1 LALLQVEDNM
11 LELFPVV
18 WNGTLRE
25 HYLLLFSVAGS
36 IALTAG
42 FLGAWLGARFANR
55 RMVQLLRETLP
66 TNQQQAMTNAQLD
79 ELSGALDAVALEVE
93 RLAEGQR
100 FTAKLLADNAPSRHV
115 STRVPGAV
123 TPH

>member
-1 LALLQVEDNM
+1 M

-36 IALTAG
+36 IALMFG
-42 FLGAWLGARFANR
+42 FLGAWMGARVASR
-55 RMVQLLRETLP
+55 RMIRELRETLP
-66 TNQQQAMTNAQLD
+66 SHEQQVMANAQLND
-79 ELSGALDAVALEVE
+79 LFNAVDSMALEVE

-100 FTAKLLADNAPSRHV
+100 FTAKVLREGGVARHEPAR
-115 STRVPGAV
+115 TPGIV

>member
-1 LALLQVEDNM
+1 M

-36 IALTAG
+36 IALVAG
-42 FLGAWLGARFANR
+42 FVGAWLGSRFASR
-55 RMVQLLRETLP
+55 RMIQELREALP
-66 TNQQQAMTNAQLD
+66 SGQQQAMASAQLD
-79 ELSGALDAVALEVE
+79 ELAGALDSVALEVE

-100 FTAKLLADNAPSRHV
+100 FTAKLLAENTPARAPLR
-115 STRVPGAV
+115 TPGVV

>member
-1 LALLQVEDNM
+1 M
-11 LELFPVV
+11 LELFPNV

-36 IALTAG
+36 IALGAG
-42 FLGAWLGARFANR
+42 FLGAWLGARFASR
-55 RMVQLLRETLP
+55 RVVQELRETLP
-66 TNQQQAMTNAQLD
+66 TGQQQAMANAQLE
-79 ELSGALDAVALEVE
+79 ELASALDSVALEVE

-100 FTAKLLADNAPSRHV
+100 FTAKLLADNGQLRHAPV
-115 STRVPGAV
+115 KLPGVV

>member
-1 LALLQVEDNM
+1 M
-11 LELFPVV
+11 LDLFPAV

-36 IALTAG
+36 IALMFG
-42 FLGAWLGARFANR
+42 FVGAWLGARFASR
-55 RMVQLLRETLP
+55 RMMQQLRETLP
-66 TNQQQAMTNAQLD
+66 SQEQQVMANTQLNDLFTAVDAM
-79 ELSGALDAVALEVE
+79 ALEVE

-100 FTAKLLADNAPSRHV
+100 FTAKVLREGGVPRPEPPRAP
-115 STRVPGAV
+115 GIV

>member
-1 LALLQVEDNM
+1 M
-11 LELFPVV
+11 LELFPAV

-36 IALTAG
+36 IALGAG
-42 FLGAWLGARFANR
+42 FVGAWLGARFASR
-55 RMVQLLRETLP
+55 RMMQELREAP
-66 TNQQQAMTNAQLD
+66 PGAQQQELTNLQLS
-79 ELSGALDAVALEVE
+79 ELSNAVDSMALEVE

-100 FTAKLLADNAPSRHV
+100 FTAKLLSDNARSRLA
-115 STRVPGAV
+115 SKAPGVV

>member
-1 LALLQVEDNM
+1 M

-36 IALTAG
+36 IALGAG
-42 FLGAWLGARFANR
+42 FLGAWLGARFASR
-55 RMVQLLRETLP
+55 RMMQELRDTLP
-66 TNQQQAMTNAQLD
+66 SNQQQAMTGAQLD
-79 ELSGALDAVALEVE
+79 ELAGALDSVALEVE

-100 FTAKLLADNAPSRHV
+100 FTAKLLADNAQPRHAPLKP
-115 STRVPGAV
+115 PGMT

>member
-1 LALLQVEDNM
+1 M
-11 LELFPVV
+11 LELFPTV

-36 IALTAG
+36 IALGAG
-42 FLGAWLGARFANR
+42 FVGAWLGARFASR
-55 RMVQLLRETLP
+55 RMIQELRETLP
-66 TNQQQAMTNAQLD
+66 GAQQQEMTNAQLG
-79 ELSGALDAVALEVE
+79 ELSNAVDAMSLEVE

-100 FTAKLLADNAPSRHV
+100 FTARLLADGAHARHAPVRA
-115 STRVPGAV
+115 PGVV

>member
-1 LALLQVEDNM
+1 M

-36 IALTAG
+36 IALAAG
-42 FLGAWLGARFANR
+42 FIGAWMGARFASR
-55 RMVQLLRETLP
+55 RMIQELRETLP
-66 TNQQQAMTNAQLD
+66 GAQQQEMTNAQLS
-79 ELSGALDAVALEVE
+79 ELSNAVDSMSLEVE

-100 FTAKLLADNAPSRHV
+100 FTAKLLTENARSRQAPV
-115 STRVPGAV
+115 KAPGVV

>member
-1 LALLQVEDNM
+1 M
-11 LELFPVV
+11 LELFPAV

-36 IALTAG
+36 IALG
-42 FLGAWLGARFANR
+42 FGFFGAWLGARVATR
-55 RMVQLLRETLP
+55 RMIRELRESLP
-66 TNQQQAMTNAQLD
+66 SNEQQVMANTQLNDLFTAVDAM
-79 ELSGALDAVALEVE
+79 ALEVE

-100 FTAKLLADNAPSRHV
+100 FTAKMLREGGVPRHEPPRAP
-115 STRVPGAV
+115 GII

>member
-1 LALLQVEDNM
+1 M
-11 LELFPVV
+11 LELFPAI

-36 IALTAG
+36 IAVAAG
-42 FLGAWLGARFANR
+42 FVGAWLGARFASR
-55 RMVQLLRETLP
+55 RMMQELRETLP
-66 TNQQQAMTNAQLD
+66 GAQQQEMTNAQLS
-79 ELSGALDAVALEVE
+79 ELSNAVDAMSLEVE

-100 FTAKLLADNAPSRHV
+100 FTAKLLSDSARSRPPL
-115 STRVPGAV
+115 TKTPGVV